1 MLAKAFGLKRSPLS
15 DTTWQ
20 PLPTSM
26 LKLLVEIADAEK
38 QLEAQPAKQEPGF
51 VRVVQRFSFQ
61 RLNARL
67 QAPRAGVHIMQQ
79 PLPSNS
85 SAFFFCSSVRAL

>member
-38 QLEAQPAKQEPGF
+38 RLEAQPAKQE
-51 VRVVQRFSFQ
+51 
-61 RLNARL
+61 
-67 QAPRAGVHIMQQ
+67 AGGN
-79 PLPSNS
+79 PALPASCS
-85 SAFFFCSSVRAL
+85 GSHSSV